1 MNHNGNSDNLG
12 GVKVMKEA
20 KENLLETLADL
31 SVCECHNELTQRQNL

>member
-12 GVKVMKEA
+12 ASKLMKEA

-31 SVCECHNELTQRQNL
+31 SV